1 MSTPDVVLQKA
12 EQLLVT
18 IQSIVAENTQLKEEI
33 KMFMEQNQAVQ
44 QQAMFTQNLMN
55 QLSHYMKEDREND
68 GQWKMKQF
76 VFQVQVR
83 AEGEKIEIGR
93 SQLLKPSV
101 LSKPGGGGIILP

>member
-33 KMFMEQNQAVQ
+33 KMFMQENQAVQ
-44 QQAMFTQNLMN
+44 QQAMFMQNLTN
-55 QLSHYMKEDREND
+55 QMAHFMKEDREAD

-76 VFQVQVR
+76 IFQVQIR

-93 SQLLKPSV
+93 SQLLKASPIVQPKSGLV
-101 LSKPGGGGIILP
+101 LP